1 MTGPTASQCT
11 PNNFGTNLP
20 NSIVLKL
27 FKPILPRPN
36 PFSGIVWFKQ
46 RICIKSFSFDRGF
59 KWVSDKFAIYI
70 YSSTS
75 LILGTWLYG
84 ENVCTLALY
93 VVLYWEYS
101 VFIYVLLVRWKTKHT
116 WHSCIRI
123 SYLFACS
130 KSVDDVYVY
139 RMSSIRISKCHYKG
153 CECPMMRMQNIILYR
168 GGLRIFAKGMATF
181 SNLHLVDAVF
191 MMRPMILFGT

>member
-75 LILGTWLYG
+75 LILGTWFLYT
-84 ENVCTLALY
+84 C
-93 VVLYWEYS
+93 YS
-101 VFIYVLLVRWKTKHT
+101 
-116 WHSCIRI
+116 SCG
-123 SYLFACS
+123 
-130 KSVDDVYVY
+130 KQNTHDTVVYV
-139 RMSSIRISKCHYKG
+139 S
-153 CECPMMRMQNIILYR
+153 
-168 GGLRIFAKGMATF
+168 RIFLHVRNRWMMCMYIECLRFEFRNAITKGA
-181 SNLHLVDAVF
+181 NVQWCACK
-191 MMRPMILFGT
+191 I